1 MTLIF
6 GSRGRFSV
14 ENQKN
19 TSLLSVEWKN
29 SLLLFPRRKRKKAL
43 KIKEKPLTKARKY
56 GILSVEIDKTTSE
69 CP

>member
-14 ENQKN
+14 ENRKN

-29 SLLLFPRRKRKKAL
+29 SLLLSLRRKRNKAL

-56 GILSVEIDKTTSE
+56 GILSVEIVKSTFE
-69 CP
+69 CS